1 MKRIGNIYKRIYDT
15 DNLRLAHKKASKD
28 KGHYKDVTMVNKD
41 VDTYLI
47 ELQELLRTKTYKVS
61 DYVIKDINDNGK
73 SRRLMKLP
81 YYPDRIVQWAIMLQ
95 IEKILLS
102 TFTSFTFASVK
113 NRGIHKASSLLERYL
128 KDKENTVYCLKL
140 DVKKFYPSIRHE
152 ILKELLAHKFKD
164 KDLLE
169 LLFLIIDSMPGD
181 VGIPIG
187 SYLSQYFA
195 NFYMTYFD
203 HWLKEKL
210 KVRYVIRYM
219 DDVIMLGKTKEYLHD
234 VRKSIEEY
242 LSTELALSLKGNWQ
256 VFPVEKRGI
265 DFVGYRH
272 FHEFRLLR
280 KSIYKRFKARANKI
294 LRRCSDNQNIGKRD
308 FWSINSHIGWLAW
321 CNGYNLLRHYIQPV
335 YNKLKSF
342 YNKKQ
347 QGKEFD
353 ERFGNCKRKQRGS
366 STYCCR

>member
-1 MKRIGNIYKRIYDT
+1 MKRIGNLYKNIYDM

-28 KGHYKDVTMVNKD
+28 KGHYKDVLLVNTD
-41 VDTYLI
+41 VEKYLI
-47 ELQELLRTKTYKVS
+47 DIHEMLKNKTYKVS
-61 DYVIKDINDNGK
+61 EYEIKDIVDNGK
-73 SRRLMKLP
+73 TRRLMKLP
-81 YYPDRIVQWAIMLQ
+81 YFPDRIVQWAIMLQ

-195 NFYMTYFD
+195 NFYLTYFD
-203 HWLKEKL
+203 RWLKEKL

-219 DDVIMLGKTKEYLHD
+219 DDIIILHKSKEYLHRIKRD
-234 VRKSIEEY
+234 IENY
-242 LSTELALSLKGNWQ
+242 LHYELHLNVKKNWQ
-256 VFPVEKRGI
+256 VFPVSIRGI

-272 FHEFRLLR
+272 FHNYRLLR
-280 KSIYKRFKARANKI
+280 KSICKRFKFKANRVIDKYTK
-294 LRRCSDNQNIGKRD
+294 NHNIGKRD
-308 FWSINSHIGWLAW
+308 FWSINSHIGWLTW
-321 CNGYNLLRHYIQPV
+321 CDSYHLLERYIKPL
-335 YNKLKSF
+335 YKELKRF
-342 YNKKQ
+342 YNKKHQ
-347 QGKEFD
+347 HKEFHGQFRNY
-353 ERFGNCKRKQRGS
+353 RFVGV
-366 STYCCR
+366 

>member
-1 MKRIGNIYKRIYDT
+1 MKRIGNIYEHIYDM

-28 KGHYKDVTMVNKD
+28 KGHYRDVTMVNKD
-41 VDTYLI
+41 VDKYLI
-47 ELQELLRTKTYKVS
+47 ELQEMLRTKTYQVS
-61 DYVIKDINDNGK
+61 DYVIKDIVDNGK
-73 SRRLMKLP
+73 TRQLMKLP

-95 IEKILLS
+95 IEKIFLS

-113 NRGIHKASSLLERYL
+113 HRGIHKASELLERYL
-128 KDKENTVYCLKL
+128 KDKTNTQYCLKL
-140 DVKKFYPSIRHE
+140 NVKKFYPSIKHDV
-152 ILKELLAHKFKD
+152 LKELLTHKFKD

-181 VGIPIG
+181 TGIPIG

-203 HWLKEKL
+203 HWLKEEL
-210 KVRYVIRYM
+210 KVRYVLRYM
-219 DDVIMLGKTKEYLHD
+219 DDVIILGSSKEYLHD
-234 VRKSIEEY
+234 IKESIEYY
-242 LSTELALSLKGNWQ
+242 LKSKLALSLKENWQ

-272 FHEFRLLR
+272 FHEYRLLR
-280 KSIYKRFKARANKI
+280 KSIYKRFKARANRI
-294 LRRCSDNQNIGKRD
+294 IRRYTVYDNISKKD
-308 FWSINSHIGWLAW
+308 FWSINSHIGWLLW
-321 CNGYNLLRHYIQPV
+321 CNGYNLLKHYIKPV

-347 QGKEFD
+347 QGKDFD
-353 ERFGNCKRKQRGS
+353 ERFRNNKRKQGS
-366 STYCCR
+366 CSTYCYR